1 MNIRNLT
8 LSLVTALC
16 AASTPSLAVES
27 AASAAEA
34 KKALQAKLVSICDEC
49 AVVKSIKA
57 VERKPKGSGVGIVGG
72 ALVGGLVGNQFGRGT
87 GKTVAT
93 GAGVVAGGIAGNAIE
108 RNANKYTVWVVRA
121 TLKSGIEKT
130 FEQRSAPNFRAGD
143 VMRVQSNQLMVK

>member
-1 MNIRNLT
+1 MNIRRVT
-8 LSLVTALC
+8 FSLAVALC
-16 AASTPSLAVES
+16 AASTTSFAVDS

-34 KKALQAKLVSICDEC
+34 KKALQARLAAICGEC
-49 AVVKSIKA
+49 AVVKSVKA

-72 ALVGGLVGNQFGRGT
+72 AVVGGLVGNQFGRGT
-87 GKTVAT
+87 GNTVAT

-143 VMRVQSNQLMVK
+143 VMRVQGNQLMVK